1 MTAAF
6 NLSQLANKVNSSGVL
21 STSALPTSAAAGSYT
36 LANITVDAYGRVTAA
51 ANGTAGGVTSLNGQ
65 TGAITN
71 TGAGAIGSY
80 IVATVGATAISRG
93 DTVTGSSLGYDNNT
107 YPSMAGRYGDS
118 TVQYVGRNDTFA
130 SYGLTGTWRA
140 MTQLGPANSGAWA
153 VGLFVRVS

>member
-21 STSALPTSAAAGSYT
+21 STSALPSSSASGSYT

-51 ANGTAGGVTSLNGQ
+51 SNGTAGGVTSLNGQ

-71 TGAGAIGSY
+71 TSLGAIGSY
-80 IVATVGATAISRG
+80 IVASAGSGATSQGA
-93 DTVTGSSLGYDNNT
+93 TVAGSSLLYDNDP
-107 YPSMAGRYGDS
+107 YKSMAGHYGDS
-118 TVQYVGRNDTFA
+118 QTQYVANGPNTTA
-130 SYGLTGTWRA
+130 YGLTGTWRA
-140 MTQLGPANSGAWA
+140 MTFLSAANSNAWS

>member
-21 STSALPTSAAAGSYT
+21 STSALPTSSAAGTYT

-71 TGAGAIGSY
+71 TSAGAIGSY
-80 IVATVGATAISRG
+80 IIASSGADAVSRGATVA
-93 DTVTGSSLGYDNNT
+93 GSALGYDNNT
-107 YPSMAGRYGDS
+107 YPSLSGRYGDS
-118 TVQYVGRNDTFA
+118 TVQYVGRNDTFTA
-130 SYGLTGTWRA
+130 YGLTGTWRA
-140 MTQLGPANSGAWA
+140 MTPLGPANGGAWA
-153 VGLFVRVS
+153 LGLFVRVS